1 MWRLPFLNLCFV
13 LLLTTFLTMQHSV
26 WVTGP
31 DSRYVLVSY
40 ESKQSRSHS
49 AFGPAWNDSPPN
61 DALRISIAYIANIL
75 QRSIII
81 REWMLESETTYW
93 ETVGASRGAEADL
106 VEARFHLANAE
117 VFDAAMDDQQK
128 ARIEL
133 KRAENYLIVD
143 RPSEK
148 NALSGLATIKKE
160 IDAAILDLES
170 INSKN
175 LERYERLK
183 IDLDHVIA
191 TLRSQRLSR
200 RADSLFG
207 TSVAT
212 GRAV

>member
-1 MWRLPFLNLCFV
+1 
-13 LLLTTFLTMQHSV
+13 
-26 WVTGP
+26 
-31 DSRYVLVSY
+31 
-40 ESKQSRSHS
+40 
-49 AFGPAWNDSPPN
+49 
-61 DALRISIAYIANIL
+61 
-75 QRSIII
+75 
-81 REWMLESETTYW
+81 MLESETTYW

-148 NALSGLATIKKE
+148 NALPGLATIKKE